1 MEARDSSF
9 TRVHPLFENSR
20 SSMPMPTAL
29 DIYAF
34 AHEFNRHRKDGEGT
48 SYELHR
54 LHQHDELVL

>member
-1 MEARDSSF
+1 MDARDSSF

-20 SSMPMPTAL
+20 SSMPMPTTW

-34 AHEFNRHRKDGEGT
+34 AREFSRHRKDDAGT

-54 LHQHDELVL
+54 LHQHAELVL